1 MSDVA
6 GRKQILGFHRCS
18 DQGAQTFQF
27 RVTFFFFFSSTSL
40 FLNSV
45 RVADE
50 HPGLFIFL
58 SPIPV
63 EDAVWCTSEMRMH
76 PFINY

>member
-27 RVTFFFFFSSTSL
+27 RVTIFFFFFPL
-40 FLNSV
+40 LVYF
-45 RVADE
+45 
-50 HPGLFIFL
+50 
-58 SPIPV
+58 
-63 EDAVWCTSEMRMH
+63 
-76 PFINY
+76 